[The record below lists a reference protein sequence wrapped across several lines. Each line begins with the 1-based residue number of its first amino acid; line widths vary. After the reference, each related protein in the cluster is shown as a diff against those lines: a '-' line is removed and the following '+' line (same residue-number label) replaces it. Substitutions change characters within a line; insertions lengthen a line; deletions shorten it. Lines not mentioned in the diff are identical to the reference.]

1 MAIGFVAFQCGVIL
15 EESEA
20 GASQDEGIGKDLH
33 SMLLDQVKGQI
44 KEKYSNE
51 EFALMQAINA
61 YLDMSK
67 GYNLVF
73 ERLSEW
79 FGLYVPEI
87 KITNPSSLV
96 ELVKMLADHDMSEDR
111 LGKALGDEESAREA
125 FEKVKNSSG
134 RELGSEEAK
143 AISSFSEYL
152 RLTQDTLDRLS
163 EYIKATATSIMPNSV
178 YLTDDKIMAEMLS
191 RAGSMEK
198 MATMP
203 ASTIQLLGAEKA
215 LFKHIKFGSKPPKY
229 GILFKLPAVSA
240 APRDTRGRIARIYAT
255 KLAIALK
262 ADFYSKRFIAD
273 KLKEDLEK
281 AVEKVKNSPPREKK
295 PERQQFTRRSIGNRG
310 AGWGGR
316 KKEHQGNRNAQ
327 WGGNKGDRRNRGRH
341 ENTGKHPNRV

>member
-1 MAIGFVAFQCGVIL
+1 MAIGFVAFRCGVIL
-15 EESEA
+15 EGSEA
-20 GASQDEGIGKDLH
+20 GASNDEDRGKDLH

-96 ELVKMLADHDMSEDR
+96 ELVKMLADRDMSEDR
-111 LGKALGDEESAREA
+111 LSKALGDEESAREA

-134 RELGSEEAK
+134 REPSSEEAK

-163 EYIKATATSIMPNSV
+163 EYIKTTATSLMPNSV

-295 PERQQFTRRSIGNRG
+295 PERQQSTGRNTGNRG

-327 WGGNKGDRRNRGRH
+327 WGGSRGDRRNRGRH

>member
-1 MAIGFVAFQCGVIL
+1 LNDDETAIGLQGNENNML
-15 EESEA
+15 HEA
-20 GASQDEGIGKDLH
+20 LIN
-33 SMLLDQVKGQI
+33 QVKGQI

-87 KITNPSSLV
+87 KVTNPGSLV
-96 ELVKMLADHDMSEDR
+96 ELVGMLSEHDMSEDR
-111 LGKALGDEESAREA
+111 LNKAMGDPESAHA
-125 FEKVKNSSG
+125 ALEKLKNSSG
-134 RELGSEEAK
+134 RELGEGESK
-143 AISSFSEYL
+143 AISSFSAYL
-152 RLTQDTLDRLS
+152 RLTQDTLDELS
-163 EYIKATATSIMPNSV
+163 EYIKATATVLMPNSV
-178 YLTDDKIMAEMLS
+178 HLTDDKIMAEMLS
-191 RAGSMEK
+191 RAGSLEK

-229 GILFKLPAVSA
+229 GILFKLPAISSA
-240 APRDTRGRIARIYAT
+240 SKDTRGRIARIYAT

-273 KLKEDLEK
+273 KLKVDLDK
-281 AVEKVKNSPPREKK
+281 AVDRVKSSPPREK
-295 PERQQFTRRSIGNRG
+295 PARPAFEDRGRSNARKGGPR
-310 AGWGGR
+310 WGGR
-316 KKEHQGNRNAQ
+316 SRDGRNTQNKPSWKRHEQGGNRSRH
-327 WGGNKGDRRNRGRH
+327 DNR
-341 ENTGKHPNRV
+341 GKHPNRV